1 MSNLKWLV
9 CSLAFA
15 SLVTL
20 ATSAFAQDYW
30 NVRSN
35 ARCGQTNAYPAA
47 VPHGYRNDVP
57 NYGDFSSRNYYGA
70 QSGYGTVQPY
80 PGQRNPRIQYH
91 RGHSVQSP
99 YGYDDQQLNWGGSS
113 MSGFRRQNSAA
124 VYDSVH
130 GDFHSIPQSQS
141 YPTSTSHLH
150 GHSLTRDRNEFRG
163 YSGW

>member
-47 VPHGYRNDVP
+47 VSHGYRNDVP

-70 QSGYGTVQPY
+70 QSGYGSVQPY
-80 PGQRNPRIQYH
+80 LGQRNPRFQDH
-91 RGHSVQSP
+91 RGYSVP

-113 MSGFRRQNSAA
+113 MSGSAA
-124 VYDSVH
+124 KTRRRFTILCMVISTR
-130 GDFHSIPQSQS
+130 FHKASRTRHRQVICMDIP
-141 YPTSTSHLH
+141 
-150 GHSLTRDRNEFRG
+150 
-163 YSGW
+163 